1 MLKIDHHNSTMGLEA
16 TVPIPEGSG
25 LLRAS
30 GQGRVVGFLF
40 YRPHGPPRT
49 VITHL
54 DYPGVIMESL
64 ASLPNP
70 AEADSTVNNLS
81 FPDALD
87 IP

>member
-1 MLKIDHHNSTMGLEA
+1 M
-16 TVPIPEGSG
+16 
-25 LLRAS
+25 
-30 GQGRVVGFLF
+30 
-40 YRPHGPPRT
+40 

-64 ASLPNP
+64 VSLPNP
-70 AEADSTVNNLS
+70 AEADSTVSNLS